1 LSKIE
6 NIKMLL
12 KKISLQDFRNYKK
25 RTFNFSPGV
34 NLVVGPNTL
43 GKTNLLETIYL
54 LSSGDSFRAKK
65 IEEMVAH
72 DEQVAHVVGTVEVD
86 REILRLSVVLT
97 RGIIEGK
104 RVPLR
109 QFFLNNVKK
118 SKMSF
123 IGNFLAVIF
132 RPEDLEIVI
141 DSPAIRRDFLDDVL
155 NQADREYYRAHLSY
169 RKGLRSR
176 NKILENIR
184 ERKTSTRALFFWDR
198 LLVENGELITKKRE
212 EFINF
217 LNDQEDAFG
226 KLEIFYQKNLVSL
239 KRLEEKRNIE
249 IAAAM
254 TLVGP
259 HRDDFSILGNNGN
272 LSVYG
277 SRGEQRL
284 AVLWLRLGQLEFL
297 RRARSKQPVLLLD
310 DIFSELDGKNRR
322 IIFEAIEGNQVI
334 ITSTDEFSLGR
345 KMSEEMKIMKL

>member
-1 LSKIE
+1 
-6 NIKMLL
+6 MLL
-12 KKISLQDFRNYKK
+12 KKISLQDFRNYQKK
-25 RTFNFSPGV
+25 TFSFSSGV

-43 GKTNLLETIYL
+43 GKTNLLEAIYL

-65 IEEMVAH
+65 IEEMITY
-72 DEQVAHVVGTVEVD
+72 DEQVAHINGIA
-86 REILRLSVVLT
+86 EIDKEGLKLSVVLT

-118 SKMSF
+118 SKISF

-141 DSPAIRRDFLDDVL
+141 DSPAVRRDFLDEVL

-176 NKILENIR
+176 NKVLENIR
-184 ERKTSTRALFFWDR
+184 ERRTSTKALFFWDR
-198 LLVENGELITKKRE
+198 LLVENGQLITKKRE
-212 EFINF
+212 EFIDF
-217 LNDQEDAFG
+217 LNNQENVFN
-226 KLEIFYQKNLVSL
+226 KLTVFYQKNFVSL
-239 KRLEEKRNIE
+239 KRLEERRNIE

-259 HRDDFSILGNNGN
+259 HRDDFWVLGNNRN
-272 LSVYG
+272 LSMYG

-297 RRARSKQPVLLLD
+297 RRARNKQPVLLLD
-310 DIFSELDGKNRR
+310 DIFSELDSKNRR
-322 IIFEAIEGNQVI
+322 IIFGAMGNNQVI
-334 ITSTDEFSLGR
+334 ITSTDEFSLG
-345 KMSEEMKIMKL
+345 KKTGKEINVIKL